1 MEQELE
7 LKTSPKDIARRIKNI
22 RLENKWKF
30 DEMLEVLNNTKTGYT
45 ISMST
50 LKAIS
55 GGINEIG
62 FKFLVILTSI
72 GYNPLWVLT
81 GLGEKK
87 LTKGASTV
95 MTDIHKFRVELAE
108 ERARYEKL
116 NANFNQAHRDIEY
129 LLRENQQLREEF
141 EVFKRELRVS

>member
-1 MEQELE
+1 MDQELE
-7 LKTSPKDIARRIKNI
+7 LKTSPKDIAKRIKNI
-22 RLENKWKF
+22 RIENKWTF
-30 DEMLEVLNNTKTGYT
+30 EQMLEVLNNTKTGYS
-45 ISMST
+45 ISIST
-50 LKAIS
+50 LKSIA
-55 GGINEIG
+55 GGTYEIG

-87 LTKGASTV
+87 ITKESSTV

-129 LLRENQQLREEF
+129 LKRELELL
-141 EVFKRELRVS
+141 KRELRVS